1 MQFTLHYITMLL
13 QLQAEQIKGVV
24 AGEEKMATSL
34 ESHQMQNLNYL
45 QSIEKVGRRRKN
57 IQSAWIFLHRLQLVN
72 DLRSIEKVEEK
83 KRIRSAWKCL
93 HRLQLVNDL

>member
-1 MQFTLHYITMLL
+1 
-13 QLQAEQIKGVV
+13 
-24 AGEEKMATSL
+24 MATSL

-45 QSIEKVGRRRKN
+45 QSIEKVGRRRKTSN
-57 IQSAWIFLHRLQLVN
+57 QLEFFLHRLQLVN